1 MRSNTEMAISSQR
14 TSALKSANKRTSSP
28 ASTTAG
34 RARSATTNGAMED
47 RVQNHCR
54 PVSAVRRIQC
64 DHICDLALPAV
75 AVGEEP
81 LLVVVKFFARF
92 RRKLEIRSLDD
103 RVDRTGLLAQAAID
117 ALDHVDVVARRPP
130 SAVVPPRTGLDRD
143 RLRRANRLA

>member
-1 MRSNTEMAISSQR
+1 MIQSGW
-14 TSALKSANKRTSSP
+14 
-28 ASTTAG
+28 AG
-34 RARSATTNGAMED
+34 RPLFELSRAAMED
-47 RVQNHCR
+47 HVQNYCP

-81 LLVVVKFFARF
+81 LLVVVKFFTRF

-103 RVDRTGLLAQAAID
+103 RVDRTGFLAQAAID

-130 SAVVPPRTGLDRD
+130 SAVVPPRTRLDCD